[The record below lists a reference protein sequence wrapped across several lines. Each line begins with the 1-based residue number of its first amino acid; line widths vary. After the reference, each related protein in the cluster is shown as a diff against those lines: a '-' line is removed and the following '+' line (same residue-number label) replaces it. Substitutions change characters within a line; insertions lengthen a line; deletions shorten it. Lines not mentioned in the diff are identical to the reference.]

1 MDKIARKVADSLN
14 LKIKFA
20 STEETTLQGLANI
33 REILN

>member
-1 MDKIARKVADSLN
+1 LN